1 MTDQKETRDIDD
13 IAGELSD
20 RDFKVLLKA
29 KQQAQYRVAQEPSS
43 ENVRNLNQINK
54 ALHDLGQ
61 QRKGPEEMSI
71 PTLSN
76 PLAVAEYLKD
86 KGWKVSKSSVYGHL
100 KEGKIKAVD
109 GAFHIKDVEKYA
121 ALHLKRQDGTNPA
134 EEAGQLQKEKLEA
147 ETRKVK
153 AQAKHW
159 EMKTLVDTGQYID
172 RDLFNGDLAAR
183 AAIFKNDLE
192 TFFRSNVGEMIKR
205 VDGDTTKN
213 PDLIDYCLERME
225 LFLGRYAE
233 EKRWPDLTV
242 DMEGGSTE

>member
-1 MTDQKETRDIDD
+1 LTEPKDTRDIND

-29 KQQAQYRVAQEPSS
+29 KQQAQLRVAQEPNA
-43 ENVRNLNQINK
+43 ENVRTLNQINK

-109 GAFHIKDVEKYA
+109 GVFHIKDVEKYA
-121 ALHLKRQDGTNPA
+121 ALHLKRQDGTSPA

-147 ETRKVK
+147 ETRKAK

-159 EMKTLVDTGQYID
+159 EMKTLIESGQYID

-183 AAIFKNDLE
+183 AAIFRNDLE
-192 TFFRSNVGEMIKR
+192 TFFRSNAGEMIKR
-205 VDGDTTKN
+205 VDGDTVKN
-213 PDLIDYCLERME
+213 ADLIDYCLERME

-233 EKRWPDLTV
+233 PKRWPVLKV
-242 DMEGGSTE
+242 DFEGASAE